1 MGKKINNLIKDFL
14 NHFDHHPRQGRIAFF
29 FAGICSL
36 IFVLGYG
43 NNAEKLV
50 LIISAFK

>member
-1 MGKKINNLIKDFL
+1 MALKINLIKDFL
-14 NHFDHHPRQGRIAFF
+14 NHFNQHPRQGRIAFF
-29 FAGICSL
+29 FAGVCSL

-50 LIISAFK
+50 LIIKALK